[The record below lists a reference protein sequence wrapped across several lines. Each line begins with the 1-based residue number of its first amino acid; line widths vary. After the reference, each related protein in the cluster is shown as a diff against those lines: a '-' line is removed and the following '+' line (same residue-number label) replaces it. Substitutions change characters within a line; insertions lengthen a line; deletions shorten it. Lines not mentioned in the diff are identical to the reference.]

1 MMSTARN
8 LNRVSIPLEL
18 EVLDP
23 LPCGCIAAVFRV
35 GSQDVRVMSLEA
47 KGPYCPSSRHSMG
60 RVVELPLDEEPGG

>member
-1 MMSTARN
+1 MIRTAWN
-8 LNRVSIPLEL
+8 VSRVPVPLEL

-23 LPCGCIAAVFRV
+23 LPCGCVAAVFRV

-60 RVVELPLDEEPGG
+60 RVVELPHDDEPEG

>member
-1 MMSTARN
+1 MRTARTVD
-8 LNRVSIPLEL
+8 RVSIPLEL

-47 KGPYCPSSRHSMG
+47 KGPYCPSSRHAIG
-60 RVVELPLDEEPGG
+60 RVVELPCDDEPEG

>member
-1 MMSTARN
+1 MIRTARN
-8 LNRVSIPLEL
+8 VSRVPVPLEL

-60 RVVELPLDEEPGG
+60 RVVELPHDDEPEA